1 MPNNRSAD
9 AAAAA
14 NRFGLGAKPG
24 TLQSLG
30 DPRDALAQ
38 SIHGLE
44 STNGM
49 RSTASAF
56 AGLPS
61 SVEYLASEYQ
71 FLLQRRERK
80 QALNATGA
88 TQADSAQPDSTQ
100 VDSGRPARRNRR
112 QFLQAA
118 VAAPDDAPQPN
129 DLQAQQQRS
138 PAPGGGFRKQF
149 GAQLLAEMGARWQ
162 VALAAPIG
170 FDERLVR
177 FWSNHFAVS
186 VDKRQALLYAA
197 PMERE
202 VIRPLAF
209 GRFADLL
216 LGVET
221 HPAMLRYL
229 DNVKSIGP
237 DSRVGERVA
246 EMGSRGRA
254 SKREAGLNENLARE
268 ILELHTLGV
277 NGGYSQADVTE
288 FARAITGWSLRGPR
302 DRGAFSNDNAFVFRD
317 NAHEPGARTVLGKRY
332 ADGGVE
338 QGRRILADL
347 ALNPATAKHLS
358 FKLAR
363 HFVSDQPAPTLVERM
378 AKRYL
383 DTGGSLSALYLA
395 MLQSDE
401 AWSPDARKF
410 RTPDDFLLA
419 GLRVLGTQTIAQP
432 QQISGLL
439 GKLGQA
445 SFMPRSPAGFAD
457 TADAWIGP
465 DALYKRI
472 QTADAL
478 AARAPRSLDPN
489 RVAQDALGVHLGH
502 ATAQTIQ
509 RADSPHQAL
518 ALLLA
523 SPDFQWRI

>member
-1 MPNNRSAD
+1 MPSNRSAD

-14 NRFGLGAKPG
+14 NRFGLGARPG
-24 TLQSLG
+24 TLRSLS
-30 DPRDALAQ
+30 DPRGALAE
-38 SIHGLE
+38 SIRNPQPAT
-44 STNGM
+44 ST
-49 RSTASAF
+49 F
-56 AGLPS
+56 AGLPAS
-61 SVEYLASEYQ
+61 AEYLASEYQ
-71 FLLQRRERK
+71 FQLQRRERK
-80 QALNATGA
+80 LALNDAKMDTGQTAT
-88 TQADSAQPDSTQ
+88 AQSEAMTST
-100 VDSGRPARRNRR
+100 RRNRR
-112 QFLQAA
+112 RFLQGGIATA
-118 VAAPDDAPQPN
+118 DESASPADT
-129 DLQAQQQRS
+129 QAQQDKVR
-138 PAPGGGFRKQF
+138 ALGDGFRKVF
-149 GAQLLAEMGARWQ
+149 GAQLLAEMSARWQ
-162 VALAAPIG
+162 LALAAPIG
-170 FDERLVR
+170 FDERLIR

-216 LGVET
+216 QGVES

-229 DNVKSIGP
+229 DNVTSIGP
-237 DSRVGERVA
+237 DSRAGERYA
-246 EMGSRGRA
+246 AMGNRGNTP
-254 SKREAGLNENLARE
+254 KRKTGLNENLARE

-277 NGGYSQADVTE
+277 NGGYTQADVTE

-302 DRGAFSNDNAFVFRD
+302 DGNASANDSAFVFRD
-317 NAHEPGARTVLGKRY
+317 NAHEPGARQLLGKRY

-347 ALNPATAKHLS
+347 ALHPATAKHLS

-363 HFVSDQPAPTLVERM
+363 HFISDQPPPALVERM

-383 DTGGSLSALYLA
+383 DSGGSLPALYLA

-401 AWSPDARKF
+401 AWSKDARKF
-410 RTPDDFLLA
+410 RTPDDFLVA
-419 GLRVLGTQTIAQP
+419 GLRALDVPNVAKP
-432 QQISGLL
+432 QQVAGLL
-439 GKLGQA
+439 SKLGQP

-478 AARAPRSLDPN
+478 AARASRSLDPN
-489 RVAQDALGVHLGH
+489 RVAQEALGVHLGR
-502 ATAQTIQ
+502 ATAQAIQ
-509 RADSPHQAL
+509 RADSPRQAL